1 MPSTNPTAPTVV
13 LVHGAWADGSS
24 WQRVIPILLDEG
36 MPVVAVQN
44 PTSSLAADVAATKT
58 VLDAIEGPVVFV
70 GHSWGG
76 AVITEA
82 GNDPKVQALV
92 YVAAFA
98 PDAGETLGELVNAH
112 PAPPG
117 LSHVQDDGA
126 GNLKLSVEGW
136 IGDVGHD
143 LSEAEARLLS
153 VVQPPLPASTFGD
166 KVSAAAWRAKPC
178 WYVVSAQD
186 RVVSV
191 ELERMFAQRMGA
203 TTSEVNASHLS
214 ILSQPRAI
222 AQVILD
228 AVSHVSGLTQ

>member
-1 MPSTNPTAPTVV
+1 MPTTSPTAPTVV

-24 WQRVIPILLDEG
+24 WQRVIPFLLDKG
-36 MPVVAVQN
+36 VPVVAVQN
-44 PTSSLAADVAATKT
+44 PTSSLDADVAATKV
-58 VLDAIEGPVVFV
+58 VLDAIDGPVVLV

-82 GNDPKVQALV
+82 GNDPKVEALV

-117 LSHVQDDGA
+117 LSQVRDDGA

-136 IGDVGHD
+136 IDDVGQD
-143 LSEAEARLLS
+143 LPEAEARVLS

-166 KVSAAAWRAKPC
+166 KVSAAAWRAKPS

-191 ELERMFAQRMGA
+191 ELERMFAERMGA
-203 TTSEVNASHLS
+203 TTSEVDASHLS

-222 AQVILD
+222 AQIVLD